1 MGKFTEED
9 DALLDE
15 LGVEVKVKKKASLS
29 AREERIIA
37 GFEEIQRFIEE
48 HGREPA
54 FGENRDIFER
64 LYATRLEQ
72 IRRQS
77 DCVEL
82 LKDQDHQDLLNES
95 FIMESAQ
102 DDDLDDDALLGEL
115 GLNSEEAKTNITQ
128 LTHVKPRAEV
138 SRPAEIGQRTIC
150 KDFEIFRPLFEA
162 IQQDIKSSK
171 RKVIAYAKDSSVEEG
186 NVFILSGQMVYVA
199 EVGEPF
205 TGVDGRNENRLRVIF
220 DNGVESNQLMHSLQK
235 RLWDDKTSRRVTD
248 LSMGPLFDGEPDEDD
263 EVSGTI
269 YVARSQSDHP
279 LIAKNKNVVHK
290 IGVTSKSIESRLS
303 GAEEDPTFLFA
314 KADLVASFELYNIN
328 PHKLETLLHKIF
340 ASARLEIEIPD
351 RFGKSYRPQEWF
363 CVSLD
368 ALNDAVEKL
377 KEGSLTSYQY
387 NTETG
392 VLEKIDS

>member
-15 LGVEVKVKKKASLS
+15 LGVEVKVKRKASLS
-29 AREERIIA
+29 ARDERIIA
-37 GFEEIQRFIEE
+37 GFEEIQRFLEE

-54 FGENRDIFER
+54 FDNDKDIFER
-64 LYATRLEQ
+64 LYATRLER

-82 LKDQDHQDLLNES
+82 LKDCDHQGLLNAS
-95 FIMESAQ
+95 SIMESDS
-102 DDDLDDDALLGEL
+102 DDDLDDDALLSEL
-115 GLNSEEAKTNITQ
+115 GLSSEGGGNDITE

-138 SRPAEIGQRTIC
+138 SRPEEVGQRTIC
-150 KDFEIFRPLFEA
+150 SDFEIFKPLFEA
-162 IQQDIKSSK
+162 IQRDIKSSK
-171 RKVIAYAKDSSVEEG
+171 RKVVAYAKDSSVEKG
-186 NVFILSGQMVYVA
+186 NVFILSGQVVYVA

-235 RLWDDKTSRRVTD
+235 RLWDDKSSRRITD
-248 LSMGPLFDGEPDEDD
+248 LSMGPLFDDQPNEEDQA
-263 EVSGTI
+263 SGTI
-269 YVARSQSDHP
+269 YVARSHSGHP
-279 LIAKNKNVVHK
+279 LISKNRNVVHK
-290 IGVTSKSIESRLS
+290 IGVTSRTIDNRLA
-303 GAEEDPTFLFA
+303 GAEGDPTFLFA
-314 KADLVASFELYNIN
+314 KADLVASFQLYNIN
-328 PHKLETLLHKIF
+328 PRKLETLLHKVF

-368 ALNDAVEKL
+368 TIQDAVVKL
-377 KEGSLTSYQY
+377 KEGSLTDYQF
-387 NTETG
+387 NVETG
-392 VLEKIDS
+392 LLEKG